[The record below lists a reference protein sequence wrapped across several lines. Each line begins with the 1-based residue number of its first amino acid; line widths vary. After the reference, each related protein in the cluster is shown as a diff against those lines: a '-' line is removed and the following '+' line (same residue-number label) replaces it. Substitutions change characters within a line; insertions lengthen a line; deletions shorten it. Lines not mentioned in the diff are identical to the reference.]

1 MQRLDVVQRK
11 PKRAN
16 ESYKWYGESALEAWM
31 PQYAKDC
38 IFTGGKKMAEP
49 LTKRQKEVLDY
60 VTQYIEM
67 HGYAPS
73 YREIAEAFNLGSV
86 ATVADHIDTLVAKGL
101 LTKSDNSAR
110 SLQVVQEEDFDEDRA
125 VGLPILG
132 LIAAGQPIQTMGG
145 HTETL
150 EVPPFMVG
158 TRHSYVLQVKGDS
171 MIEDGIFEGDYVV
184 IQEKEVPSNG
194 EMVVALINGEE
205 ATLKRYYKE
214 KDHIRLQP
222 ANSAY
227 EPIIVKSSTPIKIQ
241 GICIGVIRKY

>member
-1 MQRLDVVQRK
+1 
-11 PKRAN
+11 
-16 ESYKWYGESALEAWM
+16 
-31 PQYAKDC
+31 
-38 IFTGGKKMAEP
+38 MAEP

-60 VTQYIEM
+60 VTQYIEV

-73 YREIAEAFNLGSV
+73 YREIAEAFKLGSV
-86 ATVADHIDTLVAKGL
+86 ATVSDHIETLVAKGL
-101 LTKSDNSAR
+101 LKKSDNSAR
-110 SLQVVQEEDFDEDRA
+110 SLQLVNEGDFDEDRS

-132 LIAAGQPIQTMGG
+132 LIAAGQPIQTMSG

-158 TRHSYVLQVKGDS
+158 KRHSYVLQVKGDS
-171 MIEDGIFEGDYVV
+171 MIEDGIFEGDFVV

-214 KDHIRLQP
+214 RDHIRLQP

-227 EPIIVKSSTPIKIQ
+227 EPIIVKPNTPIKIQ
-241 GICIGVIRKY
+241 GVCIGVIRKY

>member
-1 MQRLDVVQRK
+1 
-11 PKRAN
+11 
-16 ESYKWYGESALEAWM
+16 
-31 PQYAKDC
+31 
-38 IFTGGKKMAEP
+38 MAEP

-60 VTQYIEM
+60 ITQYIEVQ
-67 HGYAPS
+67 GYAPS

-86 ATVADHIDTLVAKGL
+86 ATVADHVETLVAKGL
-101 LTKSDNSAR
+101 LKKNDNSAR
-110 SLQVVQEEDFDEDRA
+110 SLQVVAAEDFTEEHF

-132 LIAAGQPIQTMGG
+132 LIAAGQPIQTMSG

-171 MIEDGIFEGDYVV
+171 MKDEGIFEGDYVV

-194 EMVVALINGEE
+194 DMVVALINGEE

-214 KDHIRLQP
+214 KGHIRLQP
-222 ANSAY
+222 SNDAY
-227 EPIIVKSSTPIKIQ
+227 DPIIISAGTPIKIQ